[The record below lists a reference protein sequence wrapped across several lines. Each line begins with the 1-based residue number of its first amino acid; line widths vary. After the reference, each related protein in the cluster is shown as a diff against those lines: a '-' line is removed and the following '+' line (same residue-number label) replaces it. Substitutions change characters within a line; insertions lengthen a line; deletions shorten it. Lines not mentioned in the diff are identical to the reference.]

1 MCHECIS
8 SSRPAILGMANRL
21 AGSDEVPKD
30 IDMKVVIKNQEEDKY
45 PEMEEDPEMYSKGW
59 HSVLHHPHKPRLA
72 RRCGDQ
78 HQASHV
84 YITLKVVVV
93 PRSQIPDPD
102 PQHCFFILNC
112 VPGPIRI
119 LEVAQFTDLAG

>member
-1 MCHECIS
+1 
-8 SSRPAILGMANRL
+8 LGMANRL

-45 PEMEEDPEMYSKGW
+45 PKMEEDPEMYSKGW
-59 HSVLHHPHKPRLA
+59 HSILHHPHKPRLA

-84 YITLKVVVV
+84 YITCCEWGKYH
-93 PRSQIPDPD
+93 P
-102 PQHCFFILNC
+102 
-112 VPGPIRI
+112 
-119 LEVAQFTDLAG
+119 